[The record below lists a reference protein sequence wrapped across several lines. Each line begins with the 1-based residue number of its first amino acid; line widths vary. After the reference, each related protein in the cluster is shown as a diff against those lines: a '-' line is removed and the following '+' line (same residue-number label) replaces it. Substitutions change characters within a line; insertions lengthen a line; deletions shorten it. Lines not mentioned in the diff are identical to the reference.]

1 MKGLPLDN
9 LELLKKAV
17 ERLPPEELS
26 KFREWFEK
34 LQARLWDAQIE
45 RDVAAGKLD
54 WLAQEARAED
64 SLPMPKKRR

>member
-1 MKGLPLDN
+1 MDN
-9 LELLKKAV
+9 LEDLKKAV

-26 KFREWFEK
+26 KFREWFEE

-45 RDVAAGKLD
+45 RAVAAGKLD
-54 WLAQEARAED
+54 WLAQEARLGD

>member
-1 MKGLPLDN
+1 MDN
-9 LELLKKAV
+9 LEDLKKAV

-26 KFREWFEK
+26 KFREWFEE

-54 WLAQEARAED
+54 WLAQEARLGD